1 MNLTKY
7 FHDFKSKRILIV
19 GDAIIDTYL
28 WGEIHRM
35 SPEAP
40 VPVVDVAVNQNDSR
54 LGGAANVA
62 LNLKELGAESILCT
76 VIGNDNRGII
86 FEQLMQEQGLTLE
99 GMLISNGRK
108 TTTKTRVI
116 ADNKHQLRIDEE
128 DTYPIRVE
136 HQFYNLIEKL
146 THNIDAI
153 ILQDYNKGVL
163 TETIIEK
170 IISLANNKNIPTI
183 VDPKKHNFLSY
194 KNCTLFKPN
203 LNEIKNGLDTN
214 LDINNV
220 NEIKAITSKLRDVI
234 SANAIL
240 LTLSD
245 KGVFLN
251 TKNGSKLN
259 ASTTSNVID
268 VSGAGDTVV
277 SVAAM
282 CLACHIDFD
291 ELAILANIAGGIV
304 CEKVGVVPISNIE
317 LLDRAKELLN
327 V

>member
-1 MNLTKY
+1 MNLKKY

-28 WGEIHRM
+28 WGEINRM

-86 FEQLMQEQGLTLE
+86 FEQLMQEQGLSLE

-116 ADNKHQLRIDEE
+116 ANNKHQLRIDEE
-128 DTYPIRVE
+128 DTYPIKVE
-136 HQFYNLIEKL
+136 NQFFNLIEKL

-163 TETIIEK
+163 TENIIEK
-170 IISLANNKNIPTI
+170 IISLANSKNIPTI
-183 VDPKKHNFLSY
+183 VDPKKQNFLSY

-203 LNEIKNGLDTN
+203 LKEIKEGLNITD
-214 LDINNV
+214 DINDFDKI
-220 NEIKAITSKLRDVI
+220 EKTTSKLRDII
-234 SANAIL
+234 SAKAIL
-240 LTLSD
+240 LTLSN
-245 KGVFLN
+245 KGIFLN
-251 TKNGSKLN
+251 SNNGSKLTE
-259 ASTTSNVID
+259 STTTNVID

-282 CLACHIDFD
+282 CLACNIDFD

-304 CEKVGVVPISNIE
+304 CEKVGVVPISNQE
-317 LLDRAKELLN
+317 LLDRAKKILN

>member
-86 FEQLMQEQGLTLE
+86 FEQLMQEQGLSLE

-128 DTYPIRVE
+128 DTNPIKVE
-136 HQFYNLIEKL
+136 NQFYNLIEKL

-170 IISLANNKNIPTI
+170 IISLANSKNIPTV
-183 VDPKKHNFLSY
+183 VDPKKQNFLSY
-194 KNCTLFKPN
+194 KQCTLFKPN
-203 LNEIKNGLDTN
+203 LKEINEGLNTN
-214 LDINNV
+214 PNINNFS
-220 NEIKAITSKLRDVI
+220 EIEETTSKLRNII
-234 SANAIL
+234 SAKAIL
-240 LTLSD
+240 LTLSN
-245 KGVFLN
+245 KGIFLN
-251 TKNGSKLN
+251 TRSGSKIKE
-259 ASTTSNVID
+259 STTSNVID

-282 CLACHIDFD
+282 CLACNIDFE
-291 ELAILANIAGGIV
+291 ELAILSNIAGGIV
-304 CEKVGVVPISNIE
+304 CEKVGVVPITNKE
-317 LLDRAKELLN
+317 LLDRAKKLLD

>member
-62 LNLKELGAESILCT
+62 LNIKELGAEAILCT

-86 FEQLMQEQGLTLE
+86 FEQLMQEQNLTLE

-128 DTYPIRVE
+128 DTYPIKVE

-163 TETIIEK
+163 TENIINK
-170 IISLANNKNIPTI
+170 IILLANKKNIPTI

-203 LNEIKNGLDTN
+203 LIEIKEGLNTN
-214 LDINNV
+214 PDINNFE
-220 NEIKAITSKLRDVI
+220 EIKETTSKLRELI
-234 SANAIL
+234 SAKAIL
-240 LTLSD
+240 LTLSN
-245 KGVFLN
+245 KGIFLN
-251 TKNGSKLN
+251 TENGSTLKES
-259 ASTTSNVID
+259 ATENVVD

-277 SVAAM
+277 SVATI
-282 CLACHIDFD
+282 CLACNISFD
-291 ELAILANIAGGIV
+291 ELAVLANIAGGIV
-304 CEKVGVVPISNIE
+304 CEKVGVVPISNQE
-317 LLDRAKELLN
+317 LLERAKKVLN

>member
-86 FEQLMQEQGLTLE
+86 FEQLMQEQGLSLE

-128 DTYPIRVE
+128 DTYPIKVE
-136 HQFYNLIEKL
+136 NQFYNLIEKL

-170 IISLANNKNIPTI
+170 IISLANSKNIPTV
-183 VDPKKHNFLSY
+183 VDPKKQNFLSY
-194 KNCTLFKPN
+194 KQCTLFKPN
-203 LNEIKNGLDTN
+203 LKEINEGLNTN
-214 LDINNV
+214 PDINNFS
-220 NEIKAITSKLRDVI
+220 EIEETTSKLRNII
-234 SANAIL
+234 SAKAIL
-240 LTLSD
+240 LTLSN
-245 KGVFLN
+245 KGIFLN
-251 TKNGSKLN
+251 TRSGSKIKE
-259 ASTTSNVID
+259 STTSNVID

-282 CLACHIDFD
+282 CLACNIDFE
-291 ELAILANIAGGIV
+291 ELAILSNIAGGIV
-304 CEKVGVVPISNIE
+304 CEKVGVVPITN
-317 LLDRAKELLN
+317 KELLERAKKLLD

>member
-1 MNLTKY
+1 MNLKKY

-28 WGEIHRM
+28 WGEINRM

-86 FEQLMQEQGLTLE
+86 FEQLMQEQGLSLA

-116 ADNKHQLRIDEE
+116 ANNKHQLRIDEE
-128 DTYPIRVE
+128 DTYPIKVE
-136 HQFYNLIEKL
+136 NQFFNLIEKL

-163 TETIIEK
+163 TENIIEK
-170 IISLANNKNIPTI
+170 IISLANSKNIPTI
-183 VDPKKHNFLSY
+183 VDPKKQNFLSY

-203 LNEIKNGLDTN
+203 LKEIKEGLNITD
-214 LDINNV
+214 DINDFDKI
-220 NEIKAITSKLRDVI
+220 EKTTSKLRDII
-234 SANAIL
+234 SAKAIL
-240 LTLSD
+240 LTLSN
-245 KGVFLN
+245 KGIFLN
-251 TKNGSKLN
+251 SNNGSKLTE
-259 ASTTSNVID
+259 STTTNVID

-282 CLACHIDFD
+282 CLACNIDFD

-304 CEKVGVVPISNIE
+304 CEKVGVVPISNQE
-317 LLDRAKELLN
+317 LLDRAKKLLN

>member
-86 FEQLMQEQGLTLE
+86 FEQLMQEQGLSLE

-128 DTYPIRVE
+128 DTYPIKVE
-136 HQFYNLIEKL
+136 NQFYNLIEKL

-170 IISLANNKNIPTI
+170 IISLANSKNIPTV
-183 VDPKKHNFLSY
+183 VDPKKQNFLSY
-194 KNCTLFKPN
+194 KKCTLFKPN
-203 LNEIKNGLDTN
+203 LKEINEGLNTN
-214 LDINNV
+214 PDINNFS
-220 NEIKAITSKLRDVI
+220 EIEETTSKLRNII
-234 SANAIL
+234 SAKAIL
-240 LTLSD
+240 LTLSN
-245 KGVFLN
+245 KGIFLN
-251 TKNGSKLN
+251 TRSGSKIKE
-259 ASTTSNVID
+259 STTSNVID

-282 CLACHIDFD
+282 CLACNIDFE
-291 ELAILANIAGGIV
+291 ELAILSNIAGGIV
-304 CEKVGVVPISNIE
+304 CEKVGVVPITNKE
-317 LLDRAKELLN
+317 LLDRAKKLLD

>member
-86 FEQLMQEQGLTLE
+86 FEQLMQEQGLSLE

-128 DTYPIRVE
+128 DTYPIKVE
-136 HQFYNLIEKL
+136 NQFYNLIEKL

-170 IISLANNKNIPTI
+170 IISLANSKNIPTV
-183 VDPKKHNFLSY
+183 VDPKRQNFLSY
-194 KNCTLFKPN
+194 KQCTLFKPN
-203 LNEIKNGLDTN
+203 LKEINEGLNTN
-214 LDINNV
+214 PDINNFS
-220 NEIKAITSKLRDVI
+220 EIEETTSKLRNII
-234 SANAIL
+234 SAKAIL
-240 LTLSD
+240 LTLSN
-245 KGVFLN
+245 KGIFLN
-251 TKNGSKLN
+251 TRSGSKIKE
-259 ASTTSNVID
+259 STTSNVID

-282 CLACHIDFD
+282 CLACNIDFE
-291 ELAILANIAGGIV
+291 ELAILSNIAGGIV
-304 CEKVGVVPISNIE
+304 CEKVGVVPITNKE
-317 LLDRAKELLN
+317 LLDRAKKLLD

>member
-1 MNLTKY
+1 MNLKKY

-28 WGEIHRM
+28 WGEINRM

-86 FEQLMQEQGLTLE
+86 FEQLMQEQGLSLE

-116 ADNKHQLRIDEE
+116 ANNKHQLRIDEE
-128 DTYPIRVE
+128 DTYPIKVE
-136 HQFYNLIEKL
+136 NQFFNLIEKL

-163 TETIIEK
+163 TENIIEK
-170 IISLANNKNIPTI
+170 IISLANSKNIPTI
-183 VDPKKHNFLSY
+183 VDPKKQNFLSY

-203 LNEIKNGLDTN
+203 LKEIKEGLNITD
-214 LDINNV
+214 DINDFDKI
-220 NEIKAITSKLRDVI
+220 EKTTSKLRDII
-234 SANAIL
+234 SAKAIL
-240 LTLSD
+240 LTLSN
-245 KGVFLN
+245 KGIFLN
-251 TKNGSKLN
+251 SNNGSKLTE
-259 ASTTSNVID
+259 STTTNVID

-282 CLACHIDFD
+282 CLSCNIDFD

-304 CEKVGVVPISNIE
+304 CEKVGVVPISNQE
-317 LLDRAKELLN
+317 LLDRAKKILN